1 MTGDLLTLTQW
12 LSPAFPVGG
21 FAYSHGLETAIATG
35 EVTDADTLRDWLTV
49 ILEEGTGA
57 VDSTLLCLTLKG
69 ADMAAEA
76 RALATSRERLEEAEA
91 QGRAFV
97 DTVNAITGGAL
108 PPAPLPVA
116 VGLAARRLSLAPK
129 QVAALYLHAFT
140 SNLISAAV
148 RFVPLGQTE
157 GQRVLSGLHGI
168 IEAVAVRAAGA
179 TLDDLGS
186 AALGADLA
194 AMRHETLQVR
204 LFKS

>member
-21 FAYSHGLETAIATG
+21 FAYSHGLETAIAAA
-35 EVTDADTLRDWLTV
+35 EVADAAGLRDWLTV
-49 ILEEGTGA
+49 VLEEGTGT
-57 VDSTLLCLTLKG
+57 VDATLLCLTLNG

-91 QGRAFV
+91 QGRAFIG
-97 DTVNAITGGAL
+97 TVNGITGAAL

-116 VGLAARRLSLAPK
+116 VGMAARRLSLAPEE
-129 QVAALYLHAFT
+129 VAALYLHAFT
-140 SNLISAAV
+140 SNLVSVAV

-157 GQRVLSGLHGI
+157 GQRVLAELHPVIG
-168 IEAVAVRAAGA
+168 AVAARAAGA

-186 AALGADLA
+186 AALGADLS
-194 AMRHETLQVR
+194 AMRHETQQVR